1 MELTNAVSAWP
12 SVRRFRFDMKG
23 NIMTDMTLPR
33 PKEVPPLDFDILAA
47 KLKEEEV
54 IPTDRSMT
62 LHTTDCVGLFRSSNF
77 FFVCLVIR
85 NSSKLRRRKR
95 SALLACHS
103 PLAGK
108 LPSHGRPGRLIM

>member
-54 IPTDRSMT
+54 IPTDPSMT
-62 LHTTDCVGLFRSSNF
+62 LHND
-77 FFVCLVIR
+77 
-85 NSSKLRRRKR
+85 
-95 SALLACHS
+95 
-103 PLAGK
+103 
-108 LPSHGRPGRLIM
+108 

>member
-54 IPTDRSMT
+54 IPTDPSMT
-62 LHTTDCVGLFRSSNF
+62 LHTTDCVGLSRSSNLF
-77 FFVCLVIR
+77 FL
-85 NSSKLRRRKR
+85 
-95 SALLACHS
+95 SAW
-103 PLAGK
+103 
-108 LPSHGRPGRLIM
+108 